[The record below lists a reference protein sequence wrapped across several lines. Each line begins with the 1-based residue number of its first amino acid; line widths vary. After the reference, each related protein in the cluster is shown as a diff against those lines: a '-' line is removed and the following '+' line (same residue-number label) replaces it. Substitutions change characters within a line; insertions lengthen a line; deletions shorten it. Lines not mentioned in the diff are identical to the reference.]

1 LKRVFFVFLGV
12 HLLWSMSTPTFATAV
27 RHYPFQDI
35 AIQCRILV
43 LLGLVYVS
51 LFVSGAVFFSVCPS
65 LYLLDSARANSSSAV
80 SFQFAMA
87 AEKVALGR
95 ARRAR
100 RSGTERVIIKPRGWG
115 DGGGRELRT
124 CCRPYEQGERG
135 SHTLQVPVSDIRA
148 RRSVKKGTHME
159 LSNEGERVR
168 KTQAVQLARTA
179 HVNI

>member
-1 LKRVFFVFLGV
+1 
-12 HLLWSMSTPTFATAV
+12 MSTPTFAIAV
-27 RHYPFQDI
+27 RYYPFQDI

-51 LFVSGAVFFSVCPS
+51 LFVSGVVFFSVCPS

-100 RSGTERVIIKPRGWG
+100 RSGTESVIIKPRGWG
-115 DGGGRELRT
+115 MEEEGGGRHAVVLMS
-124 CCRPYEQGERG
+124 RG
-135 SHTLQVPVSDIRA
+135 
-148 RRSVKKGTHME
+148 KE
-159 LSNEGERVR
+159 
-168 KTQAVQLARTA
+168 ARTLFKYLCQT
-179 HVNI
+179 